1 MKKLFP
7 LRSSFAR
14 ARVFGFII
22 LFTFLVYVG
31 YLILEFLGM

>member
-1 MKKLFP
+1 MKKPFP

-22 LFTFLVYVG
+22 LFIFLVYVV
-31 YLILEFLGM
+31 YLILAFLGM